1 MADGLNKVM
10 LLGNL
15 GQDPELRLTQ
25 GGQALLKLR
34 IATTESYLDKGG
46 QRQERTEWHSITLW
60 GKRAEALAKFLTKGT
75 TVFVEGS
82 LRTDSYEKNGEKRYQ
97 TVVNATNIIL
107 TGRRGGG
114 GEGGGGEGGG
124 GGYGG
129 GGGGSRSGGS
139 YGGGGGE
146 GGGEGGGYGGGAG
159 GSRSGG
165 SYGGGGGGGA
175 GTSRPSQGQQRQ
187 APAFEPNAPE
197 DFGSGGDDF
206 GSDDDIPF

>member
-139 YGGGGGE
+139 YGGGGG
-146 GGGEGGGYGGGAG
+146 AG
-159 GSRSGG
+159 S
-165 SYGGGGGGGA
+165 
-175 GTSRPSQGQQRQ
+175 SRPSQGQQRQ

-197 DFGSGGDDF
+197 DFGGGGDDF

>member
-1 MADGLNKVM
+1 MAEGLNKVM

-15 GQDPELRLTQ
+15 GQDPELKLTQ

-34 IATTESYLDKGG
+34 IATTETYQDKSG
-46 QRQERTEWHSITLW
+46 QRQERTEWHSVTLW

-97 TVVNATNIIL
+97 TVVNASNIIL

-114 GEGGGGEGGG
+114 EGGGEGGGGYSRGGGGGYGGGSGGG

-129 GGGGSRSGGS
+129 GGRPQGGGS
-139 YGGGGGE
+139 
-146 GGGEGGGYGGGAG
+146 
-159 GSRSGG
+159 
-165 SYGGGGGGGA
+165 GGGGGG
-175 GTSRPSQGQQRQ
+175 RQ
-187 APAFEPNAPE
+187 APAF
-197 DFGSGGDDF
+197 DQGGGDDF
-206 GSDDDIPF
+206 GNDDFGGSGGGDDDIPF

>member
-114 GEGGGGEGGG
+114 GEGGG
-124 GGYGG
+124 
-129 GGGGSRSGGS
+129 
-139 YGGGGGE
+139 
-146 GGGEGGGYGGGAG
+146 EGGGYGGGAG

-165 SYGGGGGGGA
+165 SYGGGGGGA

>member
-114 GEGGGGEGGG
+114 GEGGGEGGGGGSG

-139 YGGGGGE
+139 YGGGGG
-146 GGGEGGGYGGGAG
+146 GGAG
-159 GSRSGG
+159 
-165 SYGGGGGGGA
+165 A
-175 GTSRPSQGQQRQ
+175 SRPSQGQQRQ
-187 APAFEPNAPE
+187 EPAFEPNAPE
-197 DFGSGGDDF
+197 DFGGGGDDF